1 MKQNQE
7 NPQQQQHESVLK
19 FPAQISIKAMGRAE
33 AGFETI
39 VHALVI
45 KHLDDGQTAEVT
57 RLESKKGNYVSVS
70 VACTVNSRSQLEA
83 IYRDLHENA
92 SVLYTL

>member
-1 MKQNQE
+1 MKQNPQE
-7 NPQQQQHESVLK
+7 SLLK

-33 AGFETI
+33 AGFETL
-39 VHALVI
+39 VHALVA
-45 KHLDDGQTAEVT
+45 KHLDDGQEATVT

-70 VACTVNSRSQLEA
+70 VACTVKDRSQLEA
-83 IYRDLHENA
+83 IYRDLHEND